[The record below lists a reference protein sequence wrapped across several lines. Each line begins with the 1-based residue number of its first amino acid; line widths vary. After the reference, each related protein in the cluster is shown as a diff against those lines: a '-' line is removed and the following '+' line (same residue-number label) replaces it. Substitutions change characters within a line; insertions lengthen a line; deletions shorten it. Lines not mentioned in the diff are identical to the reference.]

1 MSIPGLPCAARWT
14 ASTLCTTP
22 SCTHHRQRP
31 ACTRVVTYIPERRS
45 PRHIRP
51 SAAESM
57 SAAESP
63 MNPSGRTRAR
73 RRLPDHCRSIET
85 GPTTRALWAYH
96 LWNDGQSRTAPL
108 ITTGTCRLAQ
118 NLKKFRAVG
127 WRHAQAHV
135 SCASSACRNEHACLV
150 GLSTAGGTELDC
162 WSTVHACASALWH
175 V

>member
-1 MSIPGLPCAARWT
+1 MDGFHPLHHPFMYSSPPAPRLHSSSHMPTRAA
-14 ASTLCTTP
+14 
-22 SCTHHRQRP
+22 
-31 ACTRVVTYIPERRS
+31 E
-45 PRHIRP
+45 P
-51 SAAESM
+51 SAHPVESM

-63 MNPSGRTRAR
+63 MNPSARTRAR

-96 LWNDGQSRTAPL
+96 FWNDGQSRTAPL

-135 SCASSACRNEHACLV
+135 SCASSACRYEHACLV
-150 GLSTAGGTELDC
+150 GLSTAGGAALDC
-162 WSTVHACASALWH
+162 WRTVHACASALWH